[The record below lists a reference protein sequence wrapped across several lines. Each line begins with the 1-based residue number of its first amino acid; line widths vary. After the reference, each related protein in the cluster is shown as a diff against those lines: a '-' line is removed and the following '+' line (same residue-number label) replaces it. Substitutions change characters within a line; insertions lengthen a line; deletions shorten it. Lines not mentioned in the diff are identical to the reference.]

1 MASALHIVGYRPRL
15 GQSVGM
21 YERGFELRGVWVE
34 GSPRPRLA
42 DVDLDIPAE
51 GITVLAGASGSGK
64 STLLRLLNRLDV
76 VDAGTITWQGTP
88 LEETDVLL
96 HRREVGM
103 VFQHPTVAPGTVIE
117 NLRLAALDLDEES
130 AADLCTLVD
139 LDPSFLDRDAT
150 ELSGGEKQRVCL
162 ARTIATGPAV
172 ILADEPT
179 SSLDPAATD
188 AIEHLALR
196 FVHPDSPMPIAWVW
210 VSHDPA
216 QVRRLADRVVVLG
229 EGRVLATGNA
239 VELTDHD
246 DPEVRQAVG
255 GVR

>member
-1 MASALHIVGYRPRL
+1 MR
-15 GQSVGM
+15 QSLPVTDA
-21 YERGFELRGVWVE
+21 GFELRGVRVE
-34 GSPRPRLA
+34 GSPRPRL
-42 DVDLDIPAE
+42 DGIDLDVPAS

-76 VDAGTITWQGTP
+76 ADAGSITWRGTP

-117 NLRLAALDLDEES
+117 NLRIAAMDLDEQS
-130 AADLCTLVD
+130 AADLCLLVD
-139 LDPSFLDRDAT
+139 LDPGFLDRDAG

-188 AIEHLALR
+188 AIENLALR
-196 FVHPDSPMPIAWVW
+196 LAHPDSPMPIAWVW
-210 VSHDPA
+210 VSHDPG
-216 QVRRLADRVVVLG
+216 QCRRLADRVVVLG
-229 EGRVLATGNA
+229 TGRVLATGNA
-239 VELTDHD
+239 VDL
-246 DPEVRQAVG
+246 VRHEDADVRRAVG
-255 GVR
+255 GER

>member
-1 MASALHIVGYRPRL
+1 MR
-15 GQSVGM
+15 QSRAVTDA
-21 YERGFELRGVWVE
+21 GFELRGVRVE
-34 GSPRPRLA
+34 GSSQPRL
-42 DVDLDIPAE
+42 DGIDLDIPAS

-76 VDAGTITWQGTP
+76 ADAGSITWRGTP

-103 VFQHPTVAPGTVIE
+103 VFQHPTVAPGTVLE
-117 NLRLAALDLDEES
+117 NLRLAAMDLDEES
-130 AADLCTLVD
+130 AADLCLLVD
-139 LDPSFLDRDAT
+139 IDPGFLERDAG

-188 AIEHLALR
+188 VIENLALR
-196 FVHPDSPMPIAWVW
+196 LAHPDSPMPIAWIW
-210 VSHDPA
+210 VSHDPG
-216 QVRRLADRVVVLG
+216 QCRRLADRVVVLG
-229 EGRVLATGNA
+229 AGRVLATGD
-239 VELTDHD
+239 VVDL
-246 DPEVRQAVG
+246 VRHGDADVRRAVG
-255 GVR
+255 DER

>member
-1 MASALHIVGYRPRL
+1 MDEG
-15 GQSVGM
+15 
-21 YERGFELRGVWVE
+21 GFELRGVRVE
-34 GSPRPRLA
+34 GSPRPRL
-42 DVDLDIPAE
+42 DGIDLDVPAD

-76 VDAGTITWQGTP
+76 ADAGTITWRGTP
-88 LEETDVLL
+88 LQETDVLM

-117 NLRLAALDLDEES
+117 NLRLAAFDIDEES
-130 AADLCTLVD
+130 AVDLCMLVD
-139 LDPSFLDRDAT
+139 LDPTFLDRDAN

-188 AIEHLALR
+188 AIENLALR
-196 FVHPDSPMPIAWVW
+196 FVRPEGPMPIAWVW
-210 VSHDPA
+210 VSHDPG

-239 VELTDHD
+239 VELGQHD
-246 DPEVRQAVG
+246 DPDVRRAVG
-255 GVR
+255 GAP

>member
-1 MASALHIVGYRPRL
+1 MDEEGFRLRGVRVDGTLRPRL
-15 GQSVGM
+15 DGI
-21 YERGFELRGVWVE
+21 
-34 GSPRPRLA
+34 
-42 DVDLDIPAE
+42 DLDIPAD
-51 GITVLAGASGSGK
+51 GITVVAGASGSGK

-76 VDAGTITWQGTP
+76 ADAGTITWQGVP

-103 VFQHPTVAPGTVIE
+103 VFQRPTVAPGTVID
-117 NLRLAALDLDEES
+117 NLRLAAMDLDVDS
-130 AADLCTLVD
+130 ATDLCRLVE
-139 LDPSFLDRDAT
+139 LDASFLDRDAT
-150 ELSGGEKQRVCL
+150 ELSGGERQRVCL

-196 FVHPDSPMPIAWVW
+196 FVHPDSPMSISWIW

-239 VELTDHD
+239 IDLGAHD
-246 DPEVRQAVG
+246 DPEVRRAVG
-255 GVR
+255 GVQ

>member
-1 MASALHIVGYRPRL
+1 MDEG
-15 GQSVGM
+15 
-21 YERGFELRGVWVE
+21 GFELRGVRVE
-34 GSPRPRLA
+34 GSPRPRL
-42 DVDLDIPAE
+42 DGVDLDVPAD

-76 VDAGTITWQGTP
+76 ADAGTITWRGTP
-88 LEETDVLL
+88 LQETDVLV

-117 NLRLAALDLDEES
+117 NFRLAALDIDEES
-130 AADLCTLVD
+130 AADLCMLVD
-139 LDPSFLDRDAT
+139 LDPMFLDRDAI

-179 SSLDPAATD
+179 SSLDPAATE
-188 AIEHLALR
+188 AIENLALR
-196 FVHPDSPMPIAWVW
+196 FVRPESPMPISWVW
-210 VSHDPA
+210 VSHDPG

-229 EGRVLATGNA
+229 EGRLLATGSA
-239 VELTDHD
+239 VDLAQHD
-246 DPEVRQAVG
+246 DPDVRRAVG
-255 GVR
+255 GTR

>member
-1 MASALHIVGYRPRL
+1 MDEG
-15 GQSVGM
+15 
-21 YERGFELRGVWVE
+21 GFELRRVRVE
-34 GSPRPRLA
+34 GSPRPRL
-42 DVDLDIPAE
+42 DGIDLDLPAE
-51 GITVLAGASGSGK
+51 GITVVAGASGSGK

-76 VDAGTITWQGTP
+76 ADAGTITWRGTP
-88 LEETDVLL
+88 LQETDVLM

-117 NLRLAALDLDEES
+117 NLRLAATDLDEES

-139 LDPSFLDRDAT
+139 LDPTVLDRDAS

-188 AIEHLALR
+188 AIENLALR
-196 FVHPDSPMPIAWVW
+196 FVHPGSPMPVAWVW
-210 VSHDPA
+210 VSHDPG

-229 EGRVLATGNA
+229 EGRVLASGNA
-239 VELTDHD
+239 VELGRHD
-246 DPEVRQAVG
+246 DPDVRRAVG
-255 GVR
+255 GTR

>member
-1 MASALHIVGYRPRL
+1 MDEEGFRLRGVRVDGTLRPRL
-15 GQSVGM
+15 DGI
-21 YERGFELRGVWVE
+21 
-34 GSPRPRLA
+34 
-42 DVDLDIPAE
+42 DLDIPAD
-51 GITVLAGASGSGK
+51 GITVVAGASGSGK

-76 VDAGTITWQGTP
+76 ADAGTITWQGVP

-103 VFQHPTVAPGTVIE
+103 VFQRPTVAPGTVID
-117 NLRLAALDLDEES
+117 NLRLAAMDLDVDS
-130 AADLCTLVD
+130 ATDLCRLVE
-139 LDPSFLDRDAT
+139 LDASFLDRDAT
-150 ELSGGEKQRVCL
+150 ELSGGERQRVCL

-196 FVHPDSPMPIAWVW
+196 FVHPDSPMSISWLW

-239 VELTDHD
+239 IDLGAHD
-246 DPEVRQAVG
+246 DPEVRRAVG
-255 GVR
+255 GVQ